1 MFRVLFIAAFMTAV
15 FTAAD
20 CTACGQGDDRARTT
34 IERFYTEY
42 LNALVRNDDV
52 AVGRVEDKYLSRSLA
67 RRIRRMY
74 GTMELDYNPFM
85 QAQDFDSHSLDGM
98 RIENTGA
105 SENIYRVYLW
115 DSYNKQYKQVD
126 LMMKR
131 TRDGYVVDGYSDR

>member
-42 LNALVRNDDV
+42 LDALVRNDDV

-98 RIENTGA
+98 RIEKTGA
-105 SENIYRVYLW
+105 SENRYRVYLW

>member
-1 MFRVLFIAAFMTAV
+1 MFKVLFIAAFMTAV

-42 LNALVRNDDV
+42 LDALVRNDDV
-52 AVGRVEDKYLSRSLA
+52 EVGRVEDKYLSRSLA

>member
-42 LNALVRNDDV
+42 LDALVRNDDV
-52 AVGRVEDKYLSRSLA
+52 EVGRVEDKYLSRSLA

>member
-42 LNALVRNDDV
+42 LDALVCNDDV

-105 SENIYRVYLW
+105 SENI
-115 DSYNKQYKQVD
+115 
-126 LMMKR
+126 
-131 TRDGYVVDGYSDR
+131 

>member
-42 LNALVRNDDV
+42 LDALVRNDDV

>member
-1 MFRVLFIAAFMTAV
+1 MFMVLFIAAFMTAV

-42 LNALVRNDDV
+42 LDALVRNDDV

-98 RIENTGA
+98 RIEKTGA
-105 SENIYRVYLW
+105 SENRYRVYLW

>member
-42 LNALVRNDDV
+42 LDALVRNDDV
-52 AVGRVEDKYLSRSLA
+52 AVRRVEDKYLSLSLA

-98 RIENTGA
+98 RIEKTGA
-105 SENIYRVYLW
+105 SENRYRVYLW

>member
-20 CTACGQGDDRARTT
+20 CTACVQGDDRARTT

-42 LNALVRNDDV
+42 LDALVRNDDV

-85 QAQDFDSHSLDGM
+85 QAQDFDPHSLDGM

>member
-42 LNALVRNDDV
+42 LDALVRNDDV
-52 AVGRVEDKYLSRSLA
+52 EVGRVEDKYLSRSLA

-74 GTMELDYNPFM
+74 DTMELDYNPFM

>member
-42 LNALVRNDDV
+42 LDALVRNDDV
-52 AVGRVEDKYLSRSLA
+52 EVGRVEDKYLSRSLA

-126 LMMKR
+126 LIMKR

>member
-42 LNALVRNDDV
+42 LDALVRNDDV
-52 AVGRVEDKYLSRSLA
+52 AVGRVEDKYLSHSLA

>member
-42 LNALVRNDDV
+42 LDALVCNDDV

>member
-42 LNALVRNDDV
+42 LDALVRNDDV

-98 RIENTGA
+98 RIEKTGA
-105 SENIYRVYLW
+105 SENIYRVIMGE
-115 DSYNKQYKQVD
+115 KIGAIVD
-126 LMMKR
+126 
-131 TRDGYVVDGYSDR
+131 

>member
-42 LNALVRNDDV
+42 LDALVRNDDV
-52 AVGRVEDKYLSRSLA
+52 EVGRVEDKYLSRSLA

-131 TRDGYVVDGYSDR
+131 TRDGYVVDGYSNR

>member
-42 LNALVRNDDV
+42 LDALVRNDDV

-98 RIENTGA
+98 RIEKTGA

-126 LMMKR
+126 LMIKR

>member
-42 LNALVRNDDV
+42 LDALVRNVDV
-52 AVGRVEDKYLSRSLA
+52 EVGRVEDKYLSRSLA

>member
-20 CTACGQGDDRARTT
+20 CSACGQGDDRARTT

-42 LNALVRNDDV
+42 LDALVRNDDV
-52 AVGRVEDKYLSRSLA
+52 EVGRVEDKYLSRSLA

>member
-42 LNALVRNDDV
+42 LDALVRNDDV
-52 AVGRVEDKYLSRSLA
+52 EVGRVEDKYLSRSLT